1 MSSTTESPPQ
11 AITLTPAD
19 AFVRWANHCIACPTC
34 NEVDEQ
40 GWNLNL
46 PCAEQ
51 DRLNAEYQQARKAA
65 RA

>member
-1 MSSTTESPPQ
+1 MTQSTAQ
-11 AITLTPAD
+11 AATLTPAD
-19 AFVRWANHCIACPTC
+19 AFVCFANHCIACPTC

-51 DRLNAEYQQARKAA
+51 DRLNEAYQQARKGV
-65 RA
+65 RG